1 MLLGSVLF
9 LTGVWGEG
17 SIAAGLM
24 IAPGPLTV
32 ALLSFNVNRLT
43 ARFGSRP
50 VIVAGCLCFVAG
62 ATWWRTQLTATPDY
76 AADFLP
82 GMLIGGTGVALTQ
95 ASLFTLATGVLPAS
109 RLSTGSGVLNMSR
122 QIGLALGVAILVA
135 LDGLPA
141 GLQRDDR
148 RRAQRGRGGEPAPS
162 LSGSAAVTTVPR
174 PGGLVTES
182 VPPAASARSRS
193 PSSPV
198 PSAWSAPPAPSS
210 DDRHAEH
217 VAVAPGGDAGD
228 VGIRV
233 LGDVGERLGDDVV
246 RRPPRRARAAAPR
259 TARRARPAPGCAWR
273 APPAHGRGRGRRGS
287 RGGGRGRARAARRAR
302 CPARARRRRAGRRSC
317 PAP

>member
-1 MLLGSVLF
+1 MLCIVRGVSWEWLLGSGAALALFLWRCARHPAPVLELSLLRLRPFAVANAVMLLFYAGFGAMLLGSVLF

-50 VIVAGCLCFVAG
+50 VIVAGCLCFAAG

-82 GMLIGGTGVALTQ
+82 GMLLGGTGVALTQ

-135 LDGLPA
+135 LA
-141 GLQRDDR
+141 GYQQGYDEMIVAAL
-148 RRAQRGRGGEPAPS
+148 
-162 LSGSAAVTTVPR
+162 SAA
-174 PGGLVTES
+174 
-182 VPPAASARSRS
+182 
-193 PSSPV
+193 
-198 PSAWSAPPAPSS
+198 
-210 DDRHAEH
+210 
-217 VAVAPGGDAGD
+217 AVAS
-228 VGIRV
+228 
-233 LGDVGERLGDDVV
+233 LL
-246 RRPPRRARAAAPR
+246 PR
-259 TARRARPAPGCAWR
+259 
-273 APPAHGRGRGRRGS
+273 
-287 RGGGRGRARAARRAR
+287 
-302 CPARARRRRAGRRSC
+302 
-317 PAP
+317 